1 MNLFA
6 ILKMCE
12 SLKSLWVRKL
22 IGQARGLYTP
32 GLRVRGSP
40 HPHSAIASNA
50 FLTQSEVDSPARLTA
65 SAMVRFSS
73 GESLAWMRI
82 DRFLAFET
90 FGLPI
95 FAFITTLRITKIT
108 VDQIYFLSYR

>member
-1 MNLFA
+1 MFNMNA
-6 ILKMCE
+6 IFQR
-12 SLKSLWVRKL
+12 LWVRKL

-40 HPHSAIASNA
+40 HPATESSA
-50 FLTQSEVDSPARLTA
+50 FLTQSEVDSPARLIA
-65 SAMVRFSS
+65 SVIVLFSS

-82 DRFLAFET
+82 ARFLAFGT

-95 FAFITTLRITKIT
+95 LVLIKILY
-108 VDQIYFLSYR
+108 V